1 MPHRDQTEL
10 RRLKREHT
18 PDAIELR
25 LQSAG
30 GHSYLRDFVYGAIDG
45 AVTTFAV
52 VSGVVGADLSAGII
66 VILGLANLVGDGFS
80 MAASNFLGTRAER
93 QLRERA
99 RRIEEHHIDT
109 YPEGEIEEVRQ
120 LLRRKGFE
128 GADLERAVEIFT
140 SDRRQWLDLMLAEE
154 LGLPENPASPWR
166 AAVTTFFAFVLIGLL
181 PLVAYLVAYLSPIPV
196 EHPFAWSV
204 AMTAAAFLSVG
215 AIKSRFVDQR
225 WYWSSLE
232 TLAVGGSA
240 AALAFII
247 GYALRGVAS

>member
-1 MPHRDQTEL
+1 MPYRIQTEL
-10 RRLKREHT
+10 RRHQREHT

-25 LQSAG
+25 LQTAG

-52 VSGVVGADLSAGII
+52 VSGVSGADLSSGII
-66 VILGLANLVGDGFS
+66 VILGMANLVGDGFS
-80 MAASNFLGTRAER
+80 MAASNYLGTRAER

-120 LLRRKGFE
+120 LIRRKGFE
-128 GADLERAVEIFT
+128 GKDLEKAVQIFT
-140 SDRRQWLDLMLAEE
+140 SDRRQWVDLMLAEE

-166 AAVTTFFAFVLIGLL
+166 AAATTFIAFVLIGLL
-181 PLVAYLVAYLSPIPV
+181 PLVSFLVAYVTPVEV

-204 AMTAAAFLSVG
+204 ALTAVAFSAVG
-215 AIKSRFVDQR
+215 AIKSRFVDQH
-225 WYWSSLE
+225 WYWSALE

-240 AALAFII
+240 AALAFAI
-247 GYALRGVAS
+247 GWALRDVAS